1 MSDLLRRLFTPFAST
16 PRRWLW
22 LGAMLLVLLLL
33 GLTGNLR

>member
-1 MSDLLRRLFTPFAST
+1 MSDLLRRVFEPFASV

-22 LGAMLLVLLLL
+22 MGAMLLMLLVL